1 MARLLIV
8 LAVVVIAFSVFTT
21 VYAATAD
28 KTRVRALPKWA
39 WVLMCLFIPIVG
51 GALYLWLGMPK
62 KEGGSGFGK
71 KKPTVAPDD
80 DPRFLRDMQRRLRD
94 QNKKRRKK
102 NDEDDK
108 K

>member
-8 LAVVVIAFSVFTT
+8 LAVGVVAFTVFTT
-21 VYAATAD
+21 VYSATAD
-28 KTRVRALPKWA
+28 KTKVRALPKWA
-39 WVLMCLFIPIVG
+39 WVALCLFVPIVG
-51 GALYLWLGMPK
+51 GALYLWLGRPLR
-62 KEGGSGFGK
+62 EGGGGSRPQQ
-71 KKPTVAPDD
+71 KPSAPDD
-80 DPRFLRDMQRRLRD
+80 DPRFLRDMQKRMRD

>member
-8 LAVVVIAFSVFTT
+8 LAVGVIAFTVFTT
-21 VYAATAD
+21 VYSATAD
-28 KTRVRALPKWA
+28 KTKVRALPKWA
-39 WVLMCLFIPIVG
+39 WVALCLLVPIVG
-51 GALYLWLGMPK
+51 GALYLWLGRPLR
-62 KEGGSGFGK
+62 EGGGGK
-71 KKPTVAPDD
+71 PQRKPTAPDD

>member
-28 KTRVRALPKWA
+28 KTRVRAMPKWA

-51 GALYLWLGMPK
+51 GGLYLWLGMPK
-62 KEGGSGFGK
+62 KEGGSSGLGK

-102 NDEDDK
+102 NDDDK

>member
-8 LAVVVIAFSVFTT
+8 LAVVVVAFSVFTT

-39 WVLMCLFIPIVG
+39 WVLLCLFIPIVG
-51 GALYLWLGMPK
+51 GGLYLWLGMPK
-62 KEGGSGFGK
+62 KDGGQAGLGK
-71 KKPTVAPDD
+71 GKPTVAPDD
-80 DPRFLRDMQRRLRD
+80 DPRFLRDMQRRMRD

-102 NDEDDK
+102 NDDDK